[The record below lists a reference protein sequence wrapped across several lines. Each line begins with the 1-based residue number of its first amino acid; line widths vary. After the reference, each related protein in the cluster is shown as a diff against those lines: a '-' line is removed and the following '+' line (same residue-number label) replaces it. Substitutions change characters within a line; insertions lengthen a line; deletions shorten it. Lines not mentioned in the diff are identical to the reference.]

1 MYPWQPSEYRSNRK
15 TSEPF
20 TNRQFFLCTLVL
32 SAMSF
37 IPVIGWISAFFLV
50 LCVITWMC
58 IEPKGF
64 FSVVWRTFLSFV
76 LLCSTWVL
84 VVYLTGPGTY
94 DYTTQFVTV
103 GAIGFAL
110 SAFGLVRSIIVARRQ
125 DI

>member
-1 MYPWQPSEYRSNRK
+1 MNRK
-15 TSEPF
+15 TSESF

-37 IPVIGWISAFFLV
+37 IPVIGWFSAFFLV

-64 FSVVWRTFLSFV
+64 FSVVWRTLMVIV
-76 LLCSTWVL
+76 LLCSCGLIIEYSNVPSETAGTAQF
-84 VVYLTGPGTY
+84 LTAS
-94 DYTTQFVTV
+94 V
-103 GAIGFAL
+103 I
-110 SAFGLVRSIIVARRQ
+110 GLVLSISGLARSIIVARQQ

>member
-1 MYPWQPSEYRSNRK
+1 MNRK
-15 TSEPF
+15 ISEPF

-32 SAMSF
+32 SAISF

-58 IEPKGF
+58 MEPKGF

-84 VVYLTGPGTY
+84 LVYLNGPGTY
-94 DYTTQFVTV
+94 EEKTQFVTA

-110 SAFGLVRSIIVARRQ
+110 SAFGLVRSILKARK
-125 DI
+125 DWTLVD

>member
-1 MYPWQPSEYRSNRK
+1 
-15 TSEPF
+15 
-20 TNRQFFLCTLVL
+20 
-32 SAMSF
+32 MSF
-37 IPVIGWISAFFLV
+37 IPVIGWFSAFFLV

-110 SAFGLVRSIIVARRQ
+110 SAFGLVRSIIVARQQ